1 MKHLSRIDIEVIA
14 EKIIKAYRE
23 LPEVKNKKIYRI
35 EPELL
40 LTKLLGLKIEYQHLS
55 LDGSILGMTS
65 FQEIGVEV
73 FDEADTDTF
82 FFLDGKTV
90 LVEKDLQQDS
100 GQRGRF
106 NFTTMHE
113 GSHQIFKMLYPNDYG
128 VRNAEP
134 VHFYKVNS
142 ERNKPISDWEEWQ
155 ANTLA
160 SAILLPKD
168 LVLQGMFLFDLG
180 EKIKCLNKVYY
191 PVVYDKFSALAD
203 FLGCSKTALAI
214 RMKKLGLL
222 EQEYLDNPHDYLAI
236 YPEVSK

>member
-1 MKHLSRIDIEVIA
+1 MKDLSRVDIKVIA

-55 LDGSILGMTS
+55 LDGSILGMTA

-73 FDEADTDTF
+73 FDEVDTDTY

-90 LVEKDLQQDS
+90 LVEKNLKQDTV
-100 GQRGRF
+100 QKGRF
-106 NFTTMHE
+106 NFTMMHE
-113 GSHQIFKMLYPNDYG
+113 GSHQIFKMLYPNNYG
-128 VRNAEP
+128 VKNAEQ
-134 VHFYKVNS
+134 VHFYKINS

-168 LVLQGMFLFDLG
+168 MILQGMFLFELG
-180 EKIKCLNKVYY
+180 EKVKCLNKIYHPAVYE
-191 PVVYDKFSALAD
+191 KFLALAD
-203 FLGCSKTALAI
+203 FLGCSRTALAI
-214 RMKKLGLL
+214 RMKRLGLL

-236 YPEVSK
+236 CKEVSK

>member
-113 GSHQIFKMLYPNDYG
+113 GSHQIFKMIYPNDYG

-180 EKIKCLNKVYY
+180 EKIKCLNKVHY

-236 YPEVSK
+236 YPEVSR